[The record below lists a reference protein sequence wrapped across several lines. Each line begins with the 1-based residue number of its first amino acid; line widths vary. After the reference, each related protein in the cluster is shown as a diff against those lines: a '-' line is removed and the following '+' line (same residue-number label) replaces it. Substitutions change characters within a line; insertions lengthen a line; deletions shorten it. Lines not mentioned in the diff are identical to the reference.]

1 MTADTPTETLDAV
14 VMGAGVAGLYQLH
27 QLRKEGFKTRLFEA
41 GSNVGGKWS
50 GHRVGHKNPTRD
62 SGHDGLTRPVAPHA
76 DARTPPLFLS
86 LTFADTQGTWYWNR
100 YPGAVSADSQ
110 PS

>member
-41 GSNVGGKWS
+41 GSNVGGKWVWATGGTQGS
-50 GHRVGHKNPTRD
+50 QERQRARWDHV
-62 SGHDGLTRPVAPHA
+62 
-76 DARTPPLFLS
+76 DARSTLPHFLS
-86 LTFADTQGTWYWNR
+86 LAFTDTQGTWYWNR

-110 PS
+110 HS